1 MSKTS
6 IAIIAI
12 LLLSCGEKETK
23 ERPAT
28 PRIKKQTKIVSPKQ
42 NERLSLGDAVSFEF
56 ASGDVEI
63 DSIQLEE
70 NSSSQT
76 FSASKFEIKLTAT
89 KVGSQR
95 IKSTVYFA
103 GKKETHYS
111 KVVVFPTEE
120 PEEYTY
126 EIVNTYPHD
135 PSDYTQGLLVDG
147 GFMYESTG
155 QNGNSALK
163 KKDIESGKTL
173 EQINLSDDFFGE
185 GLALLDD
192 KFYQLTYT
200 SQACFVYDRSFE
212 KINTFTYEDQQG
224 WGLTE
229 FEGNLLMTNSSQKL
243 LVRSPD
249 NFAVLEEYEV
259 YNNEGKVESINELEI
274 IDGMIYANVYQEDYI
289 VVIDPDTGTVV
300 RKIDMSGLLSA
311 AELEGVD
318 VLNGIAYDQQ
328 NDRIFVTG
336 KLWPKLFE
344 VKFTPK
350 KPVQ

>member
-6 IAIIAI
+6 VAIIVI
-12 LLLSCGEKETK
+12 LLLSCEGKETK

-28 PRIKKQTKIVSPKQ
+28 PRIKKQTKIISPKQ
-42 NERLSLGDAVSFEF
+42 NERLSLGDMVTFEF
-56 ASGDVEI
+56 AAGDVKI
-63 DSIQLEE
+63 DSIQVEE
-70 NSSSQT
+70 NST
-76 FSASKFEIKLTAT
+76 AAMFSDTKFEIKLTSK

-111 KVVVFPTEE
+111 KVIVFPTQA

-126 EIVNTYPHD
+126 EILNTFPHD
-135 PSDYTQGLLVDG
+135 PTDYTQGLLIDG

-163 KKDIESGKTL
+163 KKNIESGKTL

-185 GLALLDD
+185 GLALLND

-200 SQACFVYDRSFE
+200 SQACFVYDRNFQ
-212 KINTFTYEDQQG
+212 KINTFTYEDQEG
-224 WGLTE
+224 WGLAE
-229 FEGNLLMTNSSQKL
+229 FEGNLLMTNSTQKM

-259 YNNEGKVESINELEI
+259 YDDEGKVDSINELEVI
-274 IDGMIYANVYQEDYI
+274 NGMIYANVYREDYI
-289 VVIDPDTGTVV
+289 VVIDPSTGTVV
-300 RKIDMSGLLSA
+300 RKIDMTGLLNT
-311 AELEGVD
+311 AESEEAD

-350 KPVQ
+350 KPL

>member
-6 IAIIAI
+6 VAIIAI
-12 LLLSCGEKETK
+12 LLFSCGEKETK

-28 PRIKKQTKIVSPKQ
+28 PRIKKQTKLISPKP
-42 NERLSLGDAVSFEF
+42 NEKLSYGDVISFEF
-56 ASGDVEI
+56 TAADVKI
-63 DSIQLEE
+63 DSIQVEE
-70 NSSSQT
+70 NST
-76 FSASKFEIKLTAT
+76 TTMFSKNKFEMKPTSK

-95 IKSTVYFA
+95 IKSTVYFS
-103 GKKETHYS
+103 GKKEAHYS
-111 KVVVFPTEE
+111 KVVVFPTQA

-126 EIVNTYPHD
+126 EIINTYPHD
-135 PSDYTQGLLVDG
+135 PTDYTQGLLIDG

-155 QNGNSALK
+155 QNGSSALK
-163 KKDIESGKTL
+163 KKEIESGKTL

-185 GLALLDD
+185 GLALLND

-200 SQACFVYDRSFE
+200 SQSCFVYDRNFE
-212 KINTFTYEDQQG
+212 KINTFTYEDQEG
-224 WGLTE
+224 WGLTA
-229 FEGNLLMTNSSQKL
+229 FEGNLLMTNSTQKL
-243 LVRSPD
+243 LLRSPD

-259 YNNEGKVESINELEI
+259 YNNEGKVDSINELEVI
-274 IDGMIYANVYQEDYI
+274 GGMIYANVYLEDYI
-289 VVIDPDTGTVV
+289 VVIDPETGTVL
-300 RKIDMSGLLSA
+300 RKIDMTGLLSTENSDGA
-311 AELEGVD
+311 N